1 MGRTACTEPQC
12 LYKVDLYFYLT
23 FNLNIYYIF
32 PMLIRKLRIFRM
44 KLNITA
50 RLLYVLVIEY
60 SVISATIIRDF
71 NLENQ
76 SYPRI
81 LLIFCL

>member
-1 MGRTACTEPQC
+1 
-12 LYKVDLYFYLT
+12 
-23 FNLNIYYIF
+23 
-32 PMLIRKLRIFRM
+32 MLIRKLRIFRM